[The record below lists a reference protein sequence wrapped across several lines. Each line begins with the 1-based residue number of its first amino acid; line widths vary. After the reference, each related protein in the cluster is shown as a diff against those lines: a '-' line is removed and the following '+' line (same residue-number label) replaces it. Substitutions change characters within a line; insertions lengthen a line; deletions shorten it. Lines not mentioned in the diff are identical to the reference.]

1 MVFLDVYSSINSIR
15 KCMPFLLGPELQEF
29 LILSSLL
36 CMSAYV
42 CVTSTFMIEINIE
55 FRFTVSENG
64 MSFLLSVL
72 VYRARGV
79 FRKTPSGNETVADS
93 GRRTSK
99 FGTGWRK
106 VLQDLPDSDL
116 LLQTCLCLQAFR
128 RKWRM

>member
-55 FRFTVSENG
+55 FRFMVSENG

-79 FRKTPSGNETVADS
+79 F
-93 GRRTSK
+93 
-99 FGTGWRK
+99 
-106 VLQDLPDSDL
+106 
-116 LLQTCLCLQAFR
+116 
-128 RKWRM
+128 

>member
-1 MVFLDVYSSINSIR
+1 
-15 KCMPFLLGPELQEF
+15 
-29 LILSSLL
+29 
-36 CMSAYV
+36 MSAYV

-93 GRRTSK
+93 GWRTSK